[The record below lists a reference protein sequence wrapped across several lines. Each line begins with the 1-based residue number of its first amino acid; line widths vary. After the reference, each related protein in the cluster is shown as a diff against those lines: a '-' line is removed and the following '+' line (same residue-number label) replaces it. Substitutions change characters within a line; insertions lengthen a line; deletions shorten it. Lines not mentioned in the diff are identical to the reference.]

1 MNKNKI
7 DVYTLIKPEIEK
19 LKKSGCE
26 TASLDCRLLLSKVIK
41 KADPVYMHQDIFITD
56 NEINKFRVLISQRA
70 EGKPVSRI
78 INKRSFWKRD
88 FKLNEEA
95 LDPRAD
101 SEILITTILKY
112 YPNLHE
118 KLNILDLGS
127 GSGCLGLSLLEEYK
141 NSYVTFV
148 DISEKSLQIARVNAK
163 QFSLVDRS
171 KYYNCDWNEKDWD
184 RNLLEFREK
193 SKFDIVVSNPP
204 YIPTNDIKLLKT
216 EVKSFD
222 PMIALDGGQDGLT
235 AYKSIF
241 LRLKN
246 LLKDK
251 GKVFVEIGEGQQSSV
266 SKIGIENNFLEIGYE
281 KDLSGIVR
289 VIIFLAK

>member
-1 MNKNKI
+1 MNKSKI

-101 SEILITTILKY
+101 SEILITTVLKY

-184 RNLLEFREK
+184 RNLLEFIEK

>member
-1 MNKNKI
+1 MNKSKI

-19 LKKSGCE
+19 LKKGGCE

-184 RNLLEFREK
+184 RNLLEFIEK

-251 GKVFVEIGEGQQSSV
+251 GKVFLEIGEGQQSSV

>member
-56 NEINKFRVLISQRA
+56 NEINKFRVLISERA

-184 RNLLEFREK
+184 RNLLEFVEQ

>member
-184 RNLLEFREK
+184 RNLLEFTEN

>member
-56 NEINKFRVLISQRA
+56 NEINKFRVLISERA

-101 SEILITTILKY
+101 SEILITTVLKY

-148 DISEKSLQIARVNAK
+148 DISKKSLQIARVNAK

-184 RNLLEFREK
+184 RNLLEFIEK

>member
-1 MNKNKI
+1 MNKSKI

-101 SEILITTILKY
+101 SEILITTVLKY

-184 RNLLEFREK
+184 RNLLEFTEN

-204 YIPTNDIKLLKT
+204 YIPTNEIKLLKT

>member
-56 NEINKFRVLISQRA
+56 NEINKFRVLISERA

-184 RNLLEFREK
+184 RNLLEFAEQ

>member
-56 NEINKFRVLISQRA
+56 NEINKFRVLISERA

-101 SEILITTILKY
+101 SEILITTVLKY

-184 RNLLEFREK
+184 RNLLEFTK
-193 SKFDIVVSNPP
+193 NSKFDIVVSNPP

-266 SKIGIENNFLEIGYE
+266 SKIGTENNFLEIGYE

>member
-56 NEINKFRVLISQRA
+56 NEINKFRVLISERA

-148 DISEKSLQIARVNAK
+148 DISEKSLQIARVNAE

-184 RNLLEFREK
+184 RNLLEFIEK

>member
-1 MNKNKI
+1 MNKSKI

-56 NEINKFRVLISQRA
+56 NEINKFRVLISERA

-78 INKRSFWKRD
+78 INKRSFWKKD

-101 SEILITTILKY
+101 SEILITTVLKY

-184 RNLLEFREK
+184 RNLLEFIEK

>member
-1 MNKNKI
+1 
-7 DVYTLIKPEIEK
+7 
-19 LKKSGCE
+19 
-26 TASLDCRLLLSKVIK
+26 
-41 KADPVYMHQDIFITD
+41 VYMHQDIFITD
-56 NEINKFRVLISQRA
+56 NEINKFRVLISERA

-184 RNLLEFREK
+184 RNLLEFIEK

-281 KDLSGIVR
+281 KDLSGIGR

>member
-1 MNKNKI
+1 MNKSKI

-184 RNLLEFREK
+184 RNLLEFTK
-193 SKFDIVVSNPP
+193 NSKFDIVVSNPP

>member
-56 NEINKFRVLISQRA
+56 NEINKFRVLISERA

-184 RNLLEFREK
+184 RNLLEFIEK

>member
-56 NEINKFRVLISQRA
+56 NEINKFRALISERA

-184 RNLLEFREK
+184 RNLLEFIEK

>member
-1 MNKNKI
+1 
-7 DVYTLIKPEIEK
+7 
-19 LKKSGCE
+19 
-26 TASLDCRLLLSKVIK
+26 
-41 KADPVYMHQDIFITD
+41 
-56 NEINKFRVLISQRA
+56 
-70 EGKPVSRI
+70 
-78 INKRSFWKRD
+78 
-88 FKLNEEA
+88 
-95 LDPRAD
+95 
-101 SEILITTILKY
+101 
-112 YPNLHE
+112 
-118 KLNILDLGS
+118 
-127 GSGCLGLSLLEEYK
+127 
-141 NSYVTFV
+141 
-148 DISEKSLQIARVNAK
+148 
-163 QFSLVDRS
+163 
-171 KYYNCDWNEKDWD
+171 
-184 RNLLEFREK
+184 
-193 SKFDIVVSNPP
+193 VVSNPP

>member
-56 NEINKFRVLISQRA
+56 NEINKFRVLISERA

-101 SEILITTILKY
+101 SEILITTVLKY

-184 RNLLEFREK
+184 RNLLEFAEQ

>member
-56 NEINKFRVLISQRA
+56 NEINKFRVLISERA

-101 SEILITTILKY
+101 SEILITTVLKY

-184 RNLLEFREK
+184 RNLLEFIEK

-281 KDLSGIVR
+281 KDLSGIGR

>member
-7 DVYTLIKPEIEK
+7 DVYSLIKPEIEK
-19 LKKSGCE
+19 LKNSGCE

-56 NEINKFRVLISQRA
+56 NEINKFRVLISERA

-141 NSYVTFV
+141 NSYATFV

-184 RNLLEFREK
+184 RNLLEFTEN

-204 YIPTNDIKLLKT
+204 YIPTNDIKFLKT

>member
-56 NEINKFRVLISQRA
+56 NEINKFRVLISERA

-184 RNLLEFREK
+184 RNLLEFLEK

>member
-56 NEINKFRVLISQRA
+56 NEINKFRVLISERA

-184 RNLLEFREK
+184 RNLLEFTEK

-204 YIPTNDIKLLKT
+204 YIPTNDIKFLKT

-289 VIIFLAK
+289 VIIFLVK

>member
-95 LDPRAD
+95 LDPRSD

-184 RNLLEFREK
+184 RNLLEFIEK

>member
-26 TASLDCRLLLSKVIK
+26 TASLDCRLWLSKVIK

-56 NEINKFRVLISQRA
+56 NEINKFRVLISERA

-163 QFSLVDRS
+163 RFSLVDRS
-171 KYYNCDWNEKDWD
+171 KFYNCDWNEKDWD
-184 RNLLEFREK
+184 RNLLEFIEK

-246 LLKDK
+246 LLKEK

>member
-101 SEILITTILKY
+101 SEILITTVLKY

-184 RNLLEFREK
+184 RNLLEFSEN

>member
-19 LKKSGCE
+19 LKKNGCE

-56 NEINKFRVLISQRA
+56 NEINKFRVLISERA

-101 SEILITTILKY
+101 SEILITTVLKY

-148 DISEKSLQIARVNAK
+148 DISEKSLQIAKLNAK
-163 QFSLVDRS
+163 EFSIADRS
-171 KYYNCDWNEKDWD
+171 KFYNCDWNEKDWD
-184 RNLLEFREK
+184 RNLLEFAEQ

>member
-184 RNLLEFREK
+184 RNLLEFSEN

>member
-101 SEILITTILKY
+101 SEILITTVLKY

-184 RNLLEFREK
+184 RNLLEFIEK

>member
-1 MNKNKI
+1 MNKSKI

-101 SEILITTILKY
+101 SEILITTVLKY

-184 RNLLEFREK
+184 RNLLEFAEQ

-241 LRLKN
+241 LRLRN

>member
-56 NEINKFRVLISQRA
+56 NEINKFRVLISERA

-184 RNLLEFREK
+184 RNLLEFTEN

-204 YIPTNDIKLLKT
+204 YIPTNDIKFLKT

>member
-1 MNKNKI
+1 MNKSKI

-56 NEINKFRVLISQRA
+56 NEINKFRVLISERA

-148 DISEKSLQIARVNAK
+148 DISEKSLQITRVNAK

-184 RNLLEFREK
+184 RNLLEFIEK

-241 LRLKN
+241 MRLKN

-251 GKVFVEIGEGQQSSV
+251 GKVFVEIGEGQQNSV

>member
-148 DISEKSLQIARVNAK
+148 DISEKSLQIAKLNAK
-163 QFSLVDRS
+163 EFSLADRS
-171 KYYNCDWNEKDWD
+171 KFYNCDWNEKDWD

>member
-184 RNLLEFREK
+184 RNLLEFAEQ

>member
-56 NEINKFRVLISQRA
+56 NEINKFRVLISERA

-101 SEILITTILKY
+101 SEILITTVLKY

-184 RNLLEFREK
+184 RNLLEFTEK

>member
-56 NEINKFRVLISQRA
+56 NEINKFRVLISERA

-78 INKRSFWKRD
+78 INKRSFWKKD

-101 SEILITTILKY
+101 SEILITTVLKY

-184 RNLLEFREK
+184 RNLLEFIEK

>member
-56 NEINKFRVLISQRA
+56 NEINKFRVLISERA

-184 RNLLEFREK
+184 RNLLEFIEK
-193 SKFDIVVSNPP
+193 YKFDIVVSNPP

>member
-101 SEILITTILKY
+101 SEILIATILKY

-184 RNLLEFREK
+184 RNLLEFIEK

>member
-184 RNLLEFREK
+184 RNLLEFIEK

>member
-56 NEINKFRVLISQRA
+56 NEINKFRVLISERA

-101 SEILITTILKY
+101 SEILITTVLKY

-184 RNLLEFREK
+184 RNLLEFIEK

>member
-184 RNLLEFREK
+184 RNLLEFIEK

-281 KDLSGIVR
+281 KDLSGIGR

>member
-56 NEINKFRVLISQRA
+56 NEINKFRVLISERA

-101 SEILITTILKY
+101 SEILITTVLKY

-148 DISEKSLQIARVNAK
+148 DISEKSLQIAKVNAK
-163 QFSLVDRS
+163 EFSLADRS
-171 KYYNCDWNEKDWD
+171 KFYNCDWNEKDWD
-184 RNLLEFREK
+184 RNLLEFVEQ